1 MTLTHAPHSFAS
13 SALLELLDPE
23 QNTEFKDHYVDLP
36 LDLSKVTFI
45 CTANS
50 LETVPAPLIDR
61 CEVVELASY
70 TVAEKR
76 VIAQRH
82 LLPAVVRQCG
92 LISGSLKLTNEAVDV
107 IIQEYT
113 REAGVRGLR
122 KVLEAIARDV
132 VVSHVERGIMRD
144 VTVCEVGL
152 KEVRAIM
159 GPPRFSRADAS
170 THAIGCATGL
180 VWTPVGGLTQ
190 LVECLWV
197 PNDNEIDVQPLS
209 SRLILTGSAGEVL
222 RESATIA
229 TSWLRANRDR
239 LGVGDTSASYHIHL
253 PAGAVPKDGP
263 SAGIT
268 ILVALFSLQT
278 GQSVRPMMA
287 FTGELSLLGQVL
299 PVGGIKEKLIAA
311 HTAGMQ
317 TVVLPKANYPAAKR
331 CLEDEHLDGDLEIL
345 PVSSAN
351 QVLEAAFGALGAETN
366 AQLVSKM

>member
-1 MTLTHAPHSFAS
+1 MA
-13 SALLELLDPE
+13 
-23 QNTEFKDHYVDLP
+23 FKDHFVDLP
-36 LDLSKVTFI
+36 LDLSRVTFV

-82 LLPAVVRQCG
+82 LLPAVLRHCG
-92 LISGSLKLTNEAVDV
+92 LSSGSLKLTNEAVDA
-107 IIQEYT
+107 IIAEYT
-113 REAGVRGLR
+113 KEAGVRGLR
-122 KVLEAIARDV
+122 KVLEAIARDI
-132 VVSHVERGIMRD
+132 VVSHVERGTESD
-144 VTVCEVGL
+144 VPVSEVGL
-152 KEVRAIM
+152 EQVRAIM
-159 GPPRFSRADAS
+159 GPPKFSRPDAS
-170 THAIGCATGL
+170 THAVGCATGL

-197 PNDNEIDVQPLS
+197 PNDDGSDVQPLS
-209 SRLILTGSAGEVL
+209 HRLVLTGSAGEVL
-222 RESATIA
+222 RESAIIA
-229 TSWLRANRDR
+229 MSWLRANRDR
-239 LGVGDTSASYHIHL
+239 LGVRDTSNINYHIHL

-278 GQSVRPMMA
+278 GRTVRPMIA

-317 TVVLPKANYPAAKR
+317 TVVVPKANLSTAKR
-331 CLEDEHLDGDLEIL
+331 CLEDEHLDGDLQVL
-345 PVSSAN
+345 PVSSAD
-351 QVLEAAFGALGAETN
+351 QVLEAAFGALAFGSQ
-366 AQLVSKM
+366 AQLVSRM

>member
-1 MTLTHAPHSFAS
+1 MA
-13 SALLELLDPE
+13 
-23 QNTEFKDHYVDLP
+23 FKDHYVDLP
-36 LDLSKVTFI
+36 LDLSKVTFV

-76 VIAQRH
+76 VIAERH
-82 LLPAVVRQCG
+82 LLPAVLRQCG
-92 LISGSLKLTNEAVDV
+92 LSGGSLKLTNEAVDA
-107 IIQEYT
+107 IILEYT
-113 REAGVRGLR
+113 KEAGVRGLR

-132 VVSHVERGIMRD
+132 VVSHVQRGITGD
-144 VTVCEVGL
+144 VPFSEVGV

-159 GPPRFSRADAS
+159 GPPKFSRADAS
-170 THAIGCATGL
+170 ARTVGCATGL

-197 PNDNEIDVQPLS
+197 PNEDGIDARPLS
-209 SRLILTGSAGEVL
+209 SRLLLTGSAGEVL

-229 TSWLRANRDR
+229 ISWLRANRDR
-239 LGVGDTSASYHIHL
+239 LGVRDTPASYHIHL

-278 GQSVRPMMA
+278 GRTVRPMMA

-317 TVVLPKANYPAAKR
+317 TVVLPKANFSMAKR
-331 CLEDEHLDGDLEIL
+331 CLEDEHLDGDLQVL
-345 PVSSAN
+345 PVSAAD
-351 QVLEAAFGALGAETN
+351 QVLEAAFGALTALT
-366 AQLVSKM
+366 ATSHALVSRM